1 MLAYW
6 RTSFSGF
13 VPCRVLSD
21 RPYSK
26 PGQDG
31 LFVKLRTTAA
41 RGPYPKGHI
50 VETRLSNVVR
60 RPLRISRQSKGRLY
74 GFTLGP
80 EDFQASRTAAAAHA
94 AGLFFASGLGAL
106 GSAKAGR
113 LEC

>member
-6 RTSFSGF
+6 HTPFSGF

-41 RGPYPKGHI
+41 RGSYPKGHI
-50 VETRLSNVVR
+50 VETGLSNVVR
-60 RPLRISRQSKGRLY
+60 RPLRISKQSKGRLY
-74 GFTLGP
+74 GFTLGLD
-80 EDFQASRTAAAAHA
+80 DFQ
-94 AGLFFASGLGAL
+94 
-106 GSAKAGR
+106 GS
-113 LEC
+113 